1 MTPSGMKI
9 HASILVFLALASA
22 ACEAAKPPPDLLGR
36 AQQQLTTARSADAA
50 TFAPLELRFAEEQ
63 LEKATAA
70 MQARDYKQAADLADE
85 SEANGEL
92 ASIKARLGKLRE
104 SVDKL
109 KQENTEISRILG
121 EADQDA
127 GAAK

>member
-9 HASILVFLALASA
+9 HASILVFLALASTA
-22 ACEAAKPPPDLLGR
+22 SEAAKPPPDVLGR
-36 AQQQLTTARSADAA
+36 AQQQLVSARSADAA
-50 TFAPLELRFAEEQ
+50 TFAPLELRFAEERLDQ
-63 LEKATAA
+63 ARAA
-70 MQARDYKQAADLADE
+70 MQTRDYKQAADLADE

-109 KQENTEISRILG
+109 KQENTEITRILG
-121 EADQDA
+121 ETDQDA
-127 GAAK
+127 GGAK

>member
-9 HASILVFLALASA
+9 HASILVFLALASTV
-22 ACEAAKPPPDLLGR
+22 CGAAKPPPDLLGR
-36 AQQQLTTARSADAA
+36 AQQQLTSARSSDAA
-50 TFAPLELRFAEEQ
+50 TFAPLELRFAEERLDQ
-63 LEKATAA
+63 ASAA

-92 ASIKARLGKLRE
+92 ALIKARLGKLRE

-127 GAAK
+127 GGAK

>member
-22 ACEAAKPPPDLLGR
+22 ACEAAKPPPDVLGK
-36 AQQQLTTARSADAA
+36 AQQQLTSARSADAA

-63 LEKATAA
+63 LEKASAA

-104 SVDKL
+104 SVNKL
-109 KQENTEISRILG
+109 KQDNTEISRILG
-121 EADQDA
+121 EADHDA